1 MHYAGRYL
9 IFCLVFALL
18 AITAPAYKN
27 IIFSTKFVDEEY
39 NFAIGKYLTRGEIL
53 YGDII
58 TNHQPITHLLSG
70 FLQYKQKPG
79 TTKDLINTQ
88 RTAIANWSAIWSII
102 LVFYFGLA
110 GLIFSFI
117 FELTR
122 NHLYGNL
129 FLAETIT
136 AYPLAFLIGLALFRK
151 EPLKAFELFLS
162 GALLAFLALTLGPT
176 WPAIIFLAF
185 IFLIKQFKDSGFK
198 KSLALGLSGFL
209 LIFLLILPFVNVPG
223 YFRYY
228 IFGNL
233 ENTIPHAAEYWI
245 PTLIKSF
252 VSPALVFVI
261 KEPTD
266 NLRLIQALSVILI
279 LSLAFKKKFSFAA
292 AIFIILGLLNLR
304 FVNPGDGYSRG
315 FHLLPWYSVLVFISS
330 LLFVGQLKS
339 KSPNIIKV
347 ISIGA
352 LIVAIF
358 FSLKSAKLTLF
369 TKKDAERD
377 YTVFYSTHTKIGESI
392 KGFKKHGDTLFVF
405 PDAWLVYWQS
415 YTGHL
420 PGLFGYYT
428 WMSGIPE
435 LKKAV
440 NQAFTKFPPTFFYC
454 EGCQYTDLNQY
465 LYKYKEA
472 KGYENKQNLLVLP

>member
-1 MHYAGRYL
+1 MHYAGKYL
-9 IFCLVFALL
+9 IFGLVFTLL
-18 AITAPAYKN
+18 ALTVPAYKN

-53 YGDII
+53 YRDII

-79 TTKDLINTQ
+79 TTKELISTQ

-129 FLAETIT
+129 FLAETIS

-151 EPLKAFELFLS
+151 EPLKAAELFLS
-162 GALLAFLALTLGPT
+162 GALLAFLALILGPI

-185 IFLIKQFKDSGFK
+185 IFLVKQFKDSNFK
-198 KSLALGLSGFL
+198 KSLALGLLGFL
-209 LIFLLILPFVNVPG
+209 LIFLLVLPFVNVPG

-228 IFGNL
+228 FLGNL
-233 ENTIPHAAEYWI
+233 ENTIPRTIEYWI
-245 PTLIKSF
+245 PVLTKSF
-252 VSPALVFVI
+252 ISPALSFMI
-261 KEPTD
+261 KEPND
-266 NLRLIQALSVILI
+266 NLRLIQALSVILL
-279 LSLAFKKKFSFAA
+279 LSLTFKKKFGFAA
-292 AIFIILGLLNLR
+292 AIFVVLGLLNLR
-304 FVNPGDGYSRG
+304 YANPGEGYSKG
-315 FHLLPWYSVLVFISS
+315 FHLLPWYSALVFITSF
-330 LLFVGQLKS
+330 LFVQQLRS
-339 KSPNIIKV
+339 KSPYIIKG
-347 ISIGA
+347 ISIGT
-352 LIVAIF
+352 LIIAIF
-358 FSLKSAKLTLF
+358 FSLKSARLTLF
-369 TKKDAERD
+369 VEKDTKRD
-377 YTVFYSTHTKIGESI
+377 YEVFYSTHTKIGESI
-392 KGFKKHGDTLFVF
+392 KGFKKPGDTLFVF

-415 YTGHL
+415 DADHL
-420 PGLFGYYT
+420 PKLFGYYT

-435 LKKAV
+435 LKRAV

-454 EGCQYTDLNQY
+454 EGCQHTDLNQY